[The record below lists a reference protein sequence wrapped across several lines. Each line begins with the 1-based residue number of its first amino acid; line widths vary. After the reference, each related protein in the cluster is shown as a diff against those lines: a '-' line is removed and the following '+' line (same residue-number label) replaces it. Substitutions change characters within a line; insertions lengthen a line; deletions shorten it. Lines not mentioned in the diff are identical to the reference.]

1 MMCAQVWHP
10 EGMWGGAVVPRV
22 TMHTR
27 TLSVHT
33 HTPHL
38 SCGCYVPVDAQM
50 DDDLVSRRSCGSRA
64 ACLSWSCRERRRPQ
78 QRLIQGTTRP
88 WHRSLGTRPGGKDT
102 PSVTDSRSP
111 GVHGGRW
118 GRGLPG
124 W

>member
-1 MMCAQVWHP
+1 MCAQVWHP

-38 SCGCYVPVDAQM
+38 SCGCHVPVDAQM
-50 DDDLVSRRSCGSRA
+50 DDDLVFRRSCGWRA
-64 ACLSWSCRERRRPQ
+64 ACWSWSCRERRRPQ